1 MTRVDASEACSD
13 SRRST
18 SSTSYG
24 FSRAAAV
31 QALQLH
37 PYSEEVFRSCSR
49 KPPAATSSNSCR
61 PTYLMSNDVE
71 LQYKS
76 ISCRDGH
83 RLWRKGSCRQEA
95 AGELRSWILLPA
107 AALIFLLLLVSDVM
121 SVEVDAINGSLGSRF
136 LVESATA
143 ANSTGFTMVSVDQIL
158 QQGAFS
164 AIATQNLEEYIPH
177 NVTVPATLSGVT
189 AQAVRLVRHSFLARG
204 VALQEFQ
211 IPIGTYILA
220 RVHRLI
226 IVYQNF
232 GSNLSS
238 ALFEP
243 PQGLDFL
250 SPVVSVA
257 VYDAS
262 NITSVNPTQYGV
274 NATAASGPIK
284 VTFAAVSSPFVSGTS
299 PLCTSFSS
307 STGNAT
313 STGTSVATG
322 NGPYVCNFTQL
333 GAVALVGHAVATS
346 PAPAPSPTVPLP
358 GPKHKS
364 NAWKIAVGV
373 VVGVLGGLA
382 LLSLLAILA
391 YRYREKRRF
400 DQMHRNSDLG
410 ETLQQSSV
418 GQSRAPVAGSTRT
431 RPILEKFE

>member
-1 MTRVDASEACSD
+1 
-13 SRRST
+13 
-18 SSTSYG
+18 
-24 FSRAAAV
+24 
-31 QALQLH
+31 
-37 PYSEEVFRSCSR
+37 
-49 KPPAATSSNSCR
+49 
-61 PTYLMSNDVE
+61 
-71 LQYKS
+71 
-76 ISCRDGH
+76 
-83 RLWRKGSCRQEA
+83 
-95 AGELRSWILLPA
+95 
-107 AALIFLLLLVSDVM
+107 M

-158 QQGAFS
+158 QQAAFS
-164 AIATQNLEEYIPH
+164 AIATQNLAEYIPH

-211 IPIGTYILA
+211 VPIGTYILA
-220 RVHRLI
+220 RVRRLI

-262 NITSVNPTQYGV
+262 NITSVNPAQYGV
-274 NATAASGPIK
+274 NATAASGLIK

-346 PAPAPSPTVPLP
+346 PAPAPSPTFPLP
-358 GPKHKS
+358 GGAKHKS

-431 RPILEKFE
+431 RPTLEKFE